1 MPSTIFSFFTEC
13 PSVCT
18 SKIDPVCGSDGVTY
32 LNRCKLEVKKCQEKS
47 DLEVVKCSTLCP
59 TICPA
64 NVDPVCG
71 SDGVT
76 YSNRCK
82 LEVEKCQKKSD
93 LQVEPMRN
101 CQVKG

>member
-1 MPSTIFSFFTEC
+1 MPSSFFFFTEC
-13 PSVCT
+13 PDVCFA
-18 SKIDPVCGSDGVTY
+18 
-32 LNRCKLEVKKCQEKS
+32 LE
-47 DLEVVKCSTLCP
+47 
-59 TICPA
+59 
-64 NVDPVCG
+64 DPVCG